1 MIKKGGIIKFPN
13 TKRKLSNEE
22 EKLVHVCANQKQNYL
37 GQKKH

>member
-22 EKLVHVCANQKQNYL
+22 EKLVHVCANHIQNYL